1 VGYLDRILVGR
12 RTALGDAHA
21 GNLKA
26 LRFTNAQFEKLNQA
40 RTTFRNTKI
49 RYPMNQSSRRISLD
63 FDGNKNRRDENGRM
77 DETSPAHGAAAFQ
90 NDDDGGSTSGND
102 GGGETRM
109 EAGVG
114 SEWIRRREKT
124 DRRGKSWTDL
134 FLKEGLGQL
143 LEGIQ

>member
-1 VGYLDRILVGR
+1 
-12 RTALGDAHA
+12 LGDAHA

-40 RTTFRNTKI
+40 RTTFCNTKI
-49 RYPMNQSSRRISLD
+49 RYPTNQSSGRISLD

-77 DETSPAHGAAAFQ
+77 DETSPPAHGAATFQ
-90 NDDDGGSTSGND
+90 NNDDGGSTSGSG

-109 EAGVG
+109 EVGVC
-114 SEWIRRREKT
+114 SEWIRRREKA